1 MIVLLVSGTVATPV
15 SEVQAQILI
24 VDIIKAAVKKVIKQ
38 IDLQVQRLQNKTI
51 ALQNAQKTVENAMA
65 KAKLKEIS
73 GWMEKQR
80 KLYEEYYQELKKV
93 KSAISTF
100 QGVRNIAA
108 QQAQIVSEYRSAYN
122 TFRQDGH
129 FSPQELAYMY
139 RVYSGIIASSSEN
152 LDQLLLVVNSFQT
165 QMTDG
170 KRLELISAIASRM
183 EHNLSDLRKFTAQNR
198 ALSRSRAYEQ
208 KDIHNVEKLYGFPD
222 KP

>member
-1 MIVLLVSGTVATPV
+1 MLLVSGTVAAPV

-122 TFRQDGH
+122 AFRQDAH

-170 KRLELISAIASRM
+170 KRLELIAAIASRM

-198 ALSRSRAYEQ
+198 ALSRSRTYEQ

>member
-15 SEVQAQILI
+15 SEVRAQILI

-122 TFRQDGH
+122 TFRQDGQ

-139 RVYSGIIASSSEN
+139 RVYSGIIACSSEN

-170 KRLELISAIASRM
+170 KRLELIAVIASRM

-198 ALSRSRAYEQ
+198 ALSRSRSYEQ
-208 KDIHNVEKLYGFPD
+208 KDIHNMEKLYGFPD